1 VGAPEAR
8 SVNPTAGN
16 IGGLRLVT
24 AIVFRWGW
32 QENETGKTVWAE
44 LAV

>member
-1 VGAPEAR
+1 MPEAR
-8 SVNPTAGN
+8 SVNPTTGN
-16 IGGLRLVT
+16 ITGLRLVT
-24 AIVFRWGW
+24 AVVFRWGW